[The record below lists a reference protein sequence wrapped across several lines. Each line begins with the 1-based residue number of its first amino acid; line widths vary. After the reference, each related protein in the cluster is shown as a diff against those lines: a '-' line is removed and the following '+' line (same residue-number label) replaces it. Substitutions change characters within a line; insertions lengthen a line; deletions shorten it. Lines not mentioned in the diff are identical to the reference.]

1 MNALP
6 RRGRGLT
13 RRSLA
18 TAALAAVAAA
28 GLAGCG
34 DSAPADD
41 RAEAAVALC
50 RDHGGAT
57 ALEDNIVICRDQ
69 TYHDTQ

>member
-1 MNALP
+1 
-6 RRGRGLT
+6 LT
-13 RRSLA
+13 RKRLA
-18 TAALAAVAAA
+18 AAALAVLVAA

-34 DSAPADD
+34 ESAPADG
-41 RAEAAVALC
+41 RGESAVALC

-69 TYHDTQ
+69 TYHDTE